1 MARGAKSIWLS
12 TFIYL
17 FGLYRIG
24 LLGICGGERY
34 RFKNA
39 CSRTNNIHA
48 SKLLFRDMEHALEM
62 VPVGD
67 IGLLEN
73 GFGGGLGAGGVVGD
87 QLLGFGTKLQVGEDN
102 VAAFTQESA
111 CECEVDAWNKF
122 VQ

>member
-24 LLGICGGERY
+24 LLRICGGERY

-39 CSRTNNIHA
+39 CSRTDNIHA

-87 QLLGFGTKLQVGEDN
+87 QLLGFGAKLQVGEDN
-102 VAAFTQESA
+102 IAAFTQESA
-111 CECEVDAWNKF
+111 CECEVDA
-122 VQ
+122 